1 MPWAAYSLFFIL
13 SGMFV
18 FGISRIL
25 NGEENPA
32 HTTRL
37 GNVRA
42 TPVEVSEPRPNQFAL
57 EEDMARL
64 PKLPA
69 TTSTAIDQP
78 DEAPEIEGIETP
90 IEAEIDEDEGTLS
103 PEALLDTSE
112 ALLAEIGAEWDTNP
126 RKEPDSDKLSIETG
140 EEVSNPD
147 LSDFHDR
154 LAREGAQSGQVQV
167 SLIWDN
173 KNDLDLSVVCPSGER
188 ISFDNKLSACGG
200 QLDIDMNESPT
211 SEQPVENIFWAA
223 GVAPKG
229 EYKVII
235 EHFEQHAE
243 EDLTPY
249 RALVDD
255 GNGPKEYRGEITNDE
270 PPRLVCVFTV
280 E

>member
-1 MPWAAYSLFFIL
+1 MPWTAYGLFAIL
-13 SGMFV
+13 SAF
-18 FGISRIL
+18 FGYGIYSIL
-25 NGEENPA
+25 SAEENPA

-42 TPVEVSEPRPNQFAL
+42 TPVEVAEPRPNRFAL
-57 EEDMARL
+57 EEDLERL
-64 PKLPA
+64 PSMNPNLN
-69 TTSTAIDQP
+69 SENQI
-78 DEAPEIEGIETP
+78 DEAQEVEEEEIH
-90 IEAEIDEDEGTLS
+90 IEAEIIED
-103 PEALLDTSE
+103 PELPEPQELLDSSE

-126 RKEPDSDKLSIETG
+126 KRQPESSAPTIETG

-154 LAREGAQSGQVQV
+154 LAREGAQSGQVQI

-173 KNDLDLSVVCPSGER
+173 INDLDLSVVCPSGER

-200 QLDIDMNESPT
+200 QLDVDMNESPT
-211 SEQPVENIFWAA
+211 SEQPVENIFWSA
-223 GVAPKG
+223 GAAPKG
-229 EYKVII
+229 EYKVLI
-235 EHFEQHAE
+235 EHFEHHAE

-249 RALVDD
+249 RVLVDD

-270 PPRLVCVFTV
+270 PPRLVCTFTV

>member
-1 MPWAAYSLFFIL
+1 MPWSAYAFFFIL
-13 SGMFV
+13 TALFG
-18 FGISRIL
+18 FGIFRIL
-25 NGEENPA
+25 TGEENPA

-42 TPVEVSEPRPNQFAL
+42 APVEVAEPRPNQFAL
-57 EEDMARL
+57 EEDMNQLSTPIVTTASGN
-64 PKLPA
+64 
-69 TTSTAIDQP
+69 TTS
-78 DEAPEIEGIETP
+78 DEPLEIEDTETP
-90 IEAEIDEDEGTLS
+90 IEAELTEIED
-103 PEALLDTSE
+103 LLDSEDTLDSSE

-126 RKEPDSDKLSIETG
+126 RKEPDSDKLSVETG

-154 LAREGAQSGQVQV
+154 LAREGAQTGQVQV

-188 ISFDNKLSACGG
+188 ISFDNKLSSCGG
-200 QLDIDMNESPT
+200 QLDVDMNESPT
-211 SEQPVENIFWAA
+211 SEQPVENIFWAVGA
-223 GVAPKG
+223 APKG
-229 EYKVII
+229 EYKVLI
-235 EHFEQHAE
+235 EHFEHHAE

-249 RALVDD
+249 RVLVDD

>member
-1 MPWAAYSLFFIL
+1 MPWAAYVLFFIL
-13 SGMFV
+13 SAMFV

-25 NGEENPA
+25 TGEENPA

-42 TPVEVSEPRPNQFAL
+42 TPIEVSEPRPNQFAL
-57 EEDMARL
+57 EEDMVRL
-64 PKLPA
+64 SKLPA
-69 TTSTAIDQP
+69 TTPPADAQP
-78 DEAPEIEGIETP
+78 NEALGIENTEIL
-90 IEAEIDEDEGTLS
+90 IEAELDEDEDTPSSGD
-103 PEALLDTSE
+103 LLDTES
-112 ALLAEIGAEWDTNP
+112 LLAEIGAEWDTNP
-126 RKEPDSDKLSIETG
+126 QKKPDSDKLDIETG

-154 LAREGAQSGQVQV
+154 LAREGAKSGQIQV

-188 ISFDNKLSACGG
+188 ISFDNKVSSCGG

-211 SEQPVENIFWAA
+211 SEQPVENIFWAIGA
-223 GVAPKG
+223 APKG

-235 EHFEQHAE
+235 EHFEQHAK

-249 RALVDD
+249 RVLVDD

>member
-1 MPWAAYSLFFIL
+1 MPWSAYAFFFIL
-13 SGMFV
+13 TALFG
-18 FGISRIL
+18 FGIFRIL
-25 NGEENPA
+25 TGEENPA

-42 TPVEVSEPRPNQFAL
+42 APVEVAEPRPNQFAL
-57 EEDMARL
+57 EEDMNQLSTPIVTTASEN
-64 PKLPA
+64 
-69 TTSTAIDQP
+69 TTS
-78 DEAPEIEGIETP
+78 EESLEIEDTETP
-90 IEAEIDEDEGTLS
+90 IEAELTEIED
-103 PEALLDTSE
+103 LLDSGETLDSSE

-126 RKEPDSDKLSIETG
+126 RKEPDSDKLSVETG

-154 LAREGAQSGQVQV
+154 LAREGAQTGQVQV

-188 ISFDNKLSACGG
+188 ISFDNKLSSCGG
-200 QLDIDMNESPT
+200 QLDVDMNESPT
-211 SEQPVENIFWAA
+211 SEQPVENIFWAVGA
-223 GVAPKG
+223 APKG
-229 EYKVII
+229 EYKVLI
-235 EHFEQHAE
+235 EHFEHHAE

-249 RALVDD
+249 RVLVDD

>member
-1 MPWAAYSLFFIL
+1 MPWSAYAFFFIL
-13 SGMFV
+13 TALFG
-18 FGISRIL
+18 FGIFRIL
-25 NGEENPA
+25 TGEENPA

-42 TPVEVSEPRPNQFAL
+42 TPVEVAEPRPNQFAL
-57 EEDMARL
+57 EEDMNQL
-64 PKLPA
+64 STPIVT
-69 TTSTAIDQP
+69 TTSGNTTS
-78 DEAPEIEGIETP
+78 DEPLEIEDTETP
-90 IEAEIDEDEGTLS
+90 IEAELTEIED
-103 PEALLDTSE
+103 LLDSEDTLNSSE

-126 RKEPDSDKLSIETG
+126 RKEPDSDKLSVETG

-154 LAREGAQSGQVQV
+154 LAREGAQTGQVQV

-188 ISFDNKLSACGG
+188 ISFDNKLSSCGG
-200 QLDIDMNESPT
+200 QLDVDMNESPT
-211 SEQPVENIFWAA
+211 SEQPVENIYWAVDA
-223 GVAPKG
+223 APKG
-229 EYKVII
+229 EYKVLI
-235 EHFEQHAE
+235 EHFEHHAE

-249 RALVDD
+249 RVLVDD

>member
-1 MPWAAYSLFFIL
+1 MPWAAYVLFFIL
-13 SGMFV
+13 SGMFG

-25 NGEENPA
+25 TGEENPA

-57 EEDMARL
+57 EDDMTRL
-64 PKLPA
+64 SKPTVP
-69 TTSTAIDQP
+69 TPSTEP
-78 DEAPEIEGIETP
+78 GSDEVVEIEDAEIP
-90 IEAEIDEDEGTLS
+90 IDAEIDEDDDTPIS
-103 PEALLDTSE
+103 DDLLDSSE

-126 RKEPDSDKLSIETG
+126 RKEPDSDKLSVETG

-154 LAREGAQSGQVQV
+154 LKREGAQSGQVQV

-188 ISFDNKLSACGG
+188 ISFDNKLSSCGG
-200 QLDIDMNESPT
+200 QLDVDMNESPT
-211 SEQPVENIFWAA
+211 SEQPVENIFWPA

-235 EHFEQHAE
+235 EHFEHHAE

-249 RALVDD
+249 RVLVDD

-270 PPRLVCVFTV
+270 PPRLVCAFTI